1 MKERIEWKRNDKVEM
16 VLQISVAVAI
26 FAERKHFHAVNEWL
40 CAEPFSLES
49 NICSANL
56 QYMVLARA
64 LALAMTLA
72 RATFSAL
79 MYILPTIRL
88 QNSLISLSLSS
99 FAWDLSFG
107 LKLSRFFIFTIICY
121 VL

>member
-56 QYMVLARA
+56 QYMVLA
-64 LALAMTLA
+64 LAMTLA

-79 MYILPTIRL
+79 MYILPAIRL
-88 QNSLISLSLSS
+88 QNSLISLSLSPHMHRISRSVSSSRDFSSSQS
-99 FAWDLSFG
+99 FVTFCKSL
-107 LKLSRFFIFTIICY
+107 
-121 VL
+121 